1 MMQQGKGLGQ
11 LTLPEGCGGVL
22 EGPGPVLVLK
32 EGLDLEGEEGGR
44 EYARKWG
51 WLHRGQQEL
60 VMLGSCGSGVQL
72 AWVQGSGD

>member
-1 MMQQGKGLGQ
+1 MQQGKGLGQ

-44 EYARKWG
+44 VCQEVGLVTQRSARACHVG
-51 WLHRGQQEL
+51 ELRERGS
-60 VMLGSCGSGVQL
+60 VSLGAGV
-72 AWVQGSGD
+72 

>member
-1 MMQQGKGLGQ
+1 MQQGKGLGQ

-44 EYARKWG
+44 EYARK
-51 WLHRGQQEL
+51 
-60 VMLGSCGSGVQL
+60 
-72 AWVQGSGD
+72 